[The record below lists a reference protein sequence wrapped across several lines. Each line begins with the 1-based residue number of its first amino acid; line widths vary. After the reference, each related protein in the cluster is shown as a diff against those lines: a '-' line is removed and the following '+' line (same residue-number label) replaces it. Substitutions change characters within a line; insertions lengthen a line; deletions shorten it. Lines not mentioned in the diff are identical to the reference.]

1 MIIVKTKMRMRMK
14 SKMIIMMTM
23 SNLLLISVKDDY
35 DEVDVKLV
43 LDQCDLVEKPV
54 CSPVEEE
61 TCEIVKK
68 VKCVLTIITI
78 ITNITMT
85 TFPDCIID
93 KDIDQVEVNLVP
105 EEVCRLESKESC
117 NQVPKETC
125 VDIQVVKKQLTKVS
139 KKLSKAACGRCQSV
153 KQWTRIFATRSP
165 GQCASWSRG

>member
-1 MIIVKTKMRMRMK
+1 MITNMRMRMK

-35 DEVDVKLV
+35 DELV

-68 VKCVLTIITI
+68 VQCFLTIITVLTI
-78 ITNITMT
+78 ITNITIT

-93 KDIDQVEVNLVP
+93 KDIVA
-105 EEVCRLESKESC
+105 RWK
-117 NQVPKETC
+117 
-125 VDIQVVKKQLTKVS
+125 
-139 KKLSKAACGRCQSV
+139 
-153 KQWTRIFATRSP
+153 
-165 GQCASWSRG
+165 